1 MDGEMLSN
9 VSVDCLG
16 RASLACWPDLATAAA
31 TTPCARYPLSPS
43 NSTSLQ
49 SQLQGW
55 LFRRAGSSAVATQ
68 SPAYGNAGSSAATA
82 EQQAEQQQLSCLE
95 TGNSWAEVVQVR
107 AGRCLW

>member
-1 MDGEMLSN
+1 MLSN

-31 TTPCARYPLSPS
+31 TSLCPRYPLSPS

-49 SQLQGW
+49 LQLQGW
-55 LFRRAGSSAVATQ
+55 LFRRAGSSAVAATQ

-82 EQQAEQQQLSCLE
+82 EQQAEQQQLSYLE